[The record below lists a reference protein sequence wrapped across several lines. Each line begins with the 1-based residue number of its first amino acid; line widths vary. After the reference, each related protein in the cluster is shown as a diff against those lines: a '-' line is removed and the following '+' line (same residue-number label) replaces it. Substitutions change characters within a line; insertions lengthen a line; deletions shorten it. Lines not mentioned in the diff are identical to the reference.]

1 MKNKL
6 ICIGFISY
14 QTCYLNIDR
23 DEAISRY
30 CQQEDMSIEEFSES
44 DISVYEVNFYDEF
57 QAYSIWEK

>member
-14 QTCYLNIDR
+14 QTCYLNIDM

-30 CQQEDMSIEEFSES
+30 CQQEGMSIEEFSES
-44 DISVYEVNFYDEF
+44 DISVYEVNFDDEF